1 MSACQACATACL
13 QRGSLRTR
21 VKEANAPA
29 NAQIYL
35 SDALFLTHTRLR
47 CLDIYLC
54 WTYTYI
60 PVLDIYLCWTY
71 TCVPDTHTSQMLG
84 HIPVFPGGGCAQ
96 QQLRHAAA
104 QAASSASLAPKMKM
118 DGGGGLQHFNSA
130 AACMPQV
137 GGGGFGLGF
146 RFRVYL
152 GFRV

>member
-54 WTYTYI
+54 
-60 PVLDIYLCWTY
+60 
-71 TCVPDTHTSQMLG
+71 
-84 HIPVFPGGGCAQ
+84 
-96 QQLRHAAA
+96 
-104 QAASSASLAPKMKM
+104 SLA
-118 DGGGGLQHFNSA
+118 GGARSSSCDMRQRKQPRLH
-130 AACMPQV
+130 
-137 GGGGFGLGF
+137 
-146 RFRVYL
+146 R
-152 GFRV
+152 